1 MSLSA
6 QPAAELER
14 PAPSGLARLFRLA
27 WRYGLSASGPVAI
40 SGAHF
45 LASLVF
51 LRNLPAA
58 EFGLFSFV
66 LVVVPFCMSM
76 VGALVSTPVT
86 TATHGQDPTVVAVCI
101 KLNLVL
107 GAIAATCVL
116 AFLLISHA
124 ALAPAFLLAG
134 FGGTLTYRWFARSY
148 AYVGGRVFAAVG
160 SDAVYSLCILA
171 GLGALV
177 FTHHVTLENGAAVML
192 LAALASLVPF
202 GPEFARRQFAALRS
216 TSLRRYW
223 PVWKD
228 MTRWSLIGVVFTEMT
243 ANAHAY
249 FVTFISGPQSFALL
263 ALGMLLMRPVSLVQ
277 SALPDMERPV
287 IARAIAGGDIA
298 GALRVTGEFRMA
310 VIAAWLG
317 TVTLAAIILLEFPQL
332 LLKKGYAEDQ
342 VVAVTILCAIIMA
355 LRSLRAPH
363 AVLLQAAGAFKDL
376 ASIGT
381 KSSVVSIVATLGLLL
396 AFGPIASLGG
406 VLLGEI
412 VILVIV
418 MRLTRNWRLAHG

>member
-6 QPAAELER
+6 QPAAELEQ
-14 PAPSGLARLFRLA
+14 PGLPRLLRLA
-27 WRYGLSASGPVAI
+27 GRYGLSASGPVAI

-76 VGALVSTPVT
+76 AGALVSTPVA
-86 TATHGQDPTVVAVCI
+86 TATHGQDPTVIAVCI

-107 GAIAATCVL
+107 SAIAATCVL
-116 AFLLISHA
+116 ALMLISHA
-124 ALAPAFLLAG
+124 APGPAFLLAG
-134 FGGTLTYRWFARSY
+134 FGGALTYRWFARCY

-160 SDAVYSLCILA
+160 SDAVYSLCLLT
-171 GLGALV
+171 GLGTLV
-177 FTHHVTLENGAAVML
+177 LTHHVTLENGAALML
-192 LAALASLVPF
+192 LAALASLAPF
-202 GPEFARRQFAALRS
+202 GRDFARRQFAALRF
-216 TSLRRYW
+216 TSLRSYW

-310 VIAAWLG
+310 VFAAWLG

-355 LRSLRAPH
+355 VRSLRAPH
-363 AVLLQAAGAFKDL
+363 AVLLQAAGAFKEL
-376 ASIGT
+376 AGIGT
-381 KSSVVSIVATLGLLL
+381 KSSLVSIAATLGLLL

-406 VLLGEI
+406 VLLGEL

-418 MRLTRNWRLAHG
+418 MRLTRNWRLSHG